1 MPQMLKCSVREKL
14 TFLEVRVEWQEL
26 KPQAI
31 MKCRKAVHDYS

>member
-1 MPQMLKCSVREKL
+1 MPPMLKCSVGAKL
-14 TFLEVRVEWQEL
+14 KFIEVRVEWQEL